1 VTTTTDAK
9 LGYLGKMRLFKR
21 DARLWI
27 AVNATQAFA
36 FGISNVVFN
45 LYMVDLPGF
54 EEDFLGFFLSVS
66 MFATAAIAIPAGMFT
81 DRRSR
86 KSTILIA
93 SFVLLLMLMVQYT
106 VIDPMALIASQ
117 ILFGLFGA
125 FNQVAWGP
133 YITDLSTSEERA
145 HLFGFGSGMSLLAVL
160 AGNLLGGY
168 LPGVFLNT
176 LGLASDLIWAYRLT
190 LWFSIIP
197 MFIAFLSIIPMTKD
211 TQIECE
217 VEIGFKNVTNW
228 GFIGKYAVSISSVGL
243 GAGMIVMFFNL
254 FFQNEFTAS
263 SELIGVIFGIN
274 TIILAL
280 GNFLAPALADRFGK
294 VRTIILT
301 EALSVPFLL
310 MISWAP
316 VLWLAVVAYVTRSVL
331 MNMAGPVSRAFF
343 MEGLRKEER
352 ATATGITRSGDS
364 LVRGIASNI
373 GGGLLA
379 AGLYRLP
386 YVLVAGLYVLG
397 IVLFYSFFKNK
408 EKEIESLK
416 QADVTREREPEE
428 VVDIT

>member
-1 VTTTTDAK
+1 MTIEAK
-9 LGYLGKMRLFKR
+9 LGYLDKMRLFKI

-27 AVNATQAFA
+27 AANALQSFA
-36 FGISNVVFN
+36 FGVSNVVFN
-45 LYMVDLPGF
+45 LYMVGLPGF

-66 MFATAAIAIPAGMFT
+66 MFATAAIAIPAGMLT

-86 KSTILIA
+86 KSIILLA
-93 SFVLLLMLMVQYT
+93 SFVSLLMLMVQYT
-106 VIDPMALIASQ
+106 VVDPVPLIASQ
-117 ILFGLFGA
+117 ILLGLFSA
-125 FNQVAWGP
+125 FRQVAWGP

-145 HLFGFGSGMSLLAVL
+145 HLFGFGSGISLLAVL

-176 LGLASDLIWAYRLT
+176 LGLADTLIWAYRFT

-197 MFIAFLSIIPMTKD
+197 MFIAFLSVIPMTRD
-211 TQIECE
+211 LV
-217 VEIGFKNVTNW
+217 VEYKVGIGFKNVTNW
-228 GFIGKYAVSISSVGL
+228 GFIGKYAISISSIGL

-274 TIILAL
+274 TIVLAL

-294 VRTIILT
+294 VRTIIFT

-316 VLWLAVVAYVTRSVL
+316 VLWVAVVAYVSRSVL
-331 MNMAGPVSRAFF
+331 MNMAGPVSSAFF

-373 GGGLLA
+373 GGALLA
-379 AGLYRLP
+379 AGLYRVP

-397 IVLFYSFFKNK
+397 IALFYSFFKNK
-408 EKEIESLK
+408 EKEIEALK
-416 QADVTREREPEE
+416 QADVIREQEPEDAI
-428 VVDIT
+428 DIT

>member
-1 VTTTTDAK
+1 MIAEAK
-9 LGYLGKMRLFKR
+9 LGYLDKMRLFKR

-27 AVNATQAFA
+27 AANAMQSFA
-36 FGISNVVFN
+36 FGVSNVVFN

-86 KSTILIA
+86 KSIVLLA
-93 SFVLLLMLMVQYT
+93 SFVSVLMLVVQYT
-106 VIDPMALIASQ
+106 VVDPLPLIASQ
-117 ILFGLFGA
+117 ILFGLFSA
-125 FNQVAWGP
+125 FKQVAWGP

-145 HLFGFGSGMSLLAVL
+145 HLFGFGSGISLLAVL

-168 LPGVFLNT
+168 LPGVFLNA
-176 LGLASDLIWAYRLT
+176 LGLASTLIWAYRFT

-197 MFIAFLSIIPMTKD
+197 MCIAFLSVIPMTKD
-211 TQIECE
+211 VEVECE
-217 VEIGFKNVTNW
+217 VGIGFKNVTNW

-294 VRTIILT
+294 VRTIIFT
-301 EALSVPFLL
+301 EALSIPFLL

-316 VLWLAVVAYVTRSVL
+316 VLWLAVVAYVSRSVL
-331 MNMAGPVSRAFF
+331 MNMAGPVSSAFF

-386 YVLVAGLYVLG
+386 YILVAGLYVLG

-408 EKEIESLK
+408 EKEIEALK
-416 QADVTREREPEE
+416 RADVIRERAPEDTI
-428 VVDIT
+428 DIT